1 MSFDELDTDPKDG
14 VLTINEIKEGMTR
27 IGVTLTDDEWALF
40 LKAIDA
46 NSDGVLTF
54 EEWRDILAP

>member
-14 VLTINEIKEGMTR
+14 VLTINEIKQGMTR
-27 IGVTLTDDEWALF
+27 IGVNLTDDEWALF